1 MPEREQIRLRQL
13 PAGRVRHGFPR
24 SLQGHMLEL
33 EMASGEDAGGLDT
46 GSLVEVDGE
55 RTLYLGEVYSR
66 NEIGLV
72 IAVDHMVDRKEL
84 AAIQDTWDRAG
95 RH

>member
-1 MPEREQIRLRQL
+1 
-13 PAGRVRHGFPR
+13 
-24 SLQGHMLEL
+24 
-33 EMASGEDAGGLDT
+33 MASGEDAVGLDT
-46 GSLVEVDGE
+46 GSLVEVDSE

-66 NEIGLV
+66 DETCLV

-84 AAIQDTWDRAG
+84 ADIQDTWDRAG

>member
-1 MPEREQIRLRQL
+1 MPEGEEIRLRQL
-13 PAGRVRHGFPR
+13 PAGRVRHGYHR
-24 SLQGHMLEL
+24 SLRGRMLEV

-46 GSLVEVDGE
+46 GALVEVDGE
-55 RTLYLGEVYSR
+55 RTLYLGELYSR
-66 NEIGLV
+66 DGICLV
-72 IAVDHMVDRKEL
+72 IAVDHVVDRKEL